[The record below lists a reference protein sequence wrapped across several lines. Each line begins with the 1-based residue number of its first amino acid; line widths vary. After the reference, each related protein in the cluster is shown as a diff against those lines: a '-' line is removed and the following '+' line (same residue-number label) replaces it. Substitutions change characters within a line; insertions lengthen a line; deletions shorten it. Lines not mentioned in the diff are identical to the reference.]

1 MTSKTSARLTCSSSR
16 SNCWTDVAKELAS
29 ALAKA
34 LNTAGV
40 TTMFGVPGGGP
51 NLQMIGAAQEL
62 GIDFVLAHGET
73 AACVMASTYGR
84 LTRGVGVAIVTR
96 GPGLTSAINGLAQA
110 TLDRSPLVLISDT
123 VPEAQSE
130 RTAHQRLD
138 QVAAAAPVTKWSGVL
153 GHLDPAAAV
162 AAAIE
167 LATAAPQGA
176 VHLAFDPTQP
186 GDMPPAPP
194 RADGSEASELRR
206 ARDLIAAA
214 RRPVIIIGL
223 DTILDAHT
231 IRAAVANAGV
241 PVLVTY
247 EAKGIIPESSANY
260 AGFFTGVTAEMPLLA
275 AADLIIGIGLDSVE
289 PMHGPWPHAAEVV
302 LLHSHAVE
310 TAYFGSATRL
320 VGAYESLLTEVL
332 SLSNDTWPDG
342 YPRPDLARA
351 LDGLPSASALR
362 PQDLVTITREH
373 FPAALVTVDAGAH
386 MLVAMPMWRVEEPG
400 SVLISNGLATMGFA
414 LPAAIGAATA
424 VPDRKVICFVG
435 DGGLGIALA
444 ELEVL
449 NRRQLNITVIVFND
463 ASLSLIRLKQGE
475 RQGGDNAV
483 GYAPISFA
491 GIATAMGIES
501 ANAHDVEGLHD
512 ALFRSAG
519 QPFLIDARI
528 DAEDYFAIM
537 GLARG

>member
-1 MTSKTSARLTCSSSR
+1 MAR
-16 SNCWTDVAKELAS
+16 ELAR
-29 ALAKA
+29 AMAKA

-51 NLQMIGAAQEL
+51 NLEMIGAAQEL

-73 AACVMASTYGR
+73 AACVMASTHGR
-84 LTRGVGVAIVTR
+84 LTGGVGIAIVTR

-123 VPEAQSE
+123 VPAAQSD

-138 QVAAAAPVTKWSGVL
+138 QVATAAPVTKWSGVL
-153 GHLDPAAAV
+153 GHHDPAATV

-167 LATAAPQGA
+167 LAKAAPQGA
-176 VHLAFDPTQP
+176 VHLAFDPTQA

-194 RADGSEASELRR
+194 RADASEASELRR
-206 ARDLIAAA
+206 ARDLISAA

-223 DTILDAHT
+223 DAMPAART
-231 IRAAVANAGV
+231 IRAAVADAGV

-247 EAKGIIPESSANY
+247 EAKGIIPESSTNY
-260 AGFFTGVTAEMPLLA
+260 AGFFTGVNAEMPLLA

-289 PMHGPWPHAAEVV
+289 PMPGPWPHTAEVV
-302 LLHSHAVE
+302 LLHSHPAE
-310 TAYFGSATRL
+310 TAYFGSPT
-320 VGAYESLLTEVL
+320 GIIGQYESLLADVL
-332 SLSNDTWPDG
+332 PSFEGTWSQG
-342 YPRPDLARA
+342 YQRPNLANA
-351 LDGLPSASALR
+351 LDGLASDSSMR
-362 PQDLVTITREH
+362 PQDLVTMTREY

-386 MLVAMPMWRVEEPG
+386 MLVAMPMWRTDEPG
-400 SVLISNGLATMGFA
+400 TVLISNGLATMGFA

-424 VPDRKVICFVG
+424 DPDRTVICFVG
-435 DGGLGIALA
+435 DGGLGMALA

-449 NRRQLNITVIVFND
+449 SRRQLNVTVIVFND
-463 ASLSLIRLKQGE
+463 ASLSLIKLKQGE
-475 RQGGDNAV
+475 RQGGDGAV
-483 GYAPISFA
+483 GYSPISFA
-491 GIATAMGIES
+491 GIAAAMGIES
-501 ANAHDVEGLHD
+501 ASVDDIEGLRD
-512 ALFRSAG
+512 ALPRSAG

-528 DAEDYFAIM
+528 DAADYVAIM